1 MKKYDLAIYIGRFQP
16 FHNGHLHVV
25 KEAYKIADKVL
36 VLIGSADAS
45 PSVKNPFTGEQRH
58 RMIWNATPKG
68 WTEQTFYVDY
78 LNDYIYEEN
87 QWIAE
92 VQELVAEHSCKNSKI
107 CLIGYDKDE
116 TSYYLK
122 NFLQWKVETV
132 DYFEVIDAT
141 QIRDLMFQGKLSFIS
156 GAVPEKILDAIVDW
170 YNKSTRVDLLEEY
183 LFIKDYK
190 EAWAGSPYPPTFQ
203 TVDAVV
209 VQSGHVLLVERGELP
224 GKGLWA
230 MPGGFIQENE
240 RLIDACIRELREETK
255 LKIPEPVL
263 RGSIVKKE
271 TFDHPGRSQRG
282 RTITR
287 AFLIQLDDSQE
298 LPKVKGNDDAKHAK
312 WVPLVDFYNMPEKMY
327 EDHYHIVRKLVDN
340 M

>member
-1 MKKYDLAIYIGRFQP
+1 MKKYDLAVYIGRFQP
-16 FHNGHLHVV
+16 FHNGHKYVIE
-25 KEAYKIADKVL
+25 EAQKIAKDVL
-36 VLIGSADAS
+36 VLIGSANAS
-45 PSVKNPFTGEQRH
+45 PSCKNPFTIDTRASMV
-58 RMIWNATPKG
+58 RKSTSKVI
-68 WTEQTFYVDY
+68 VDY
-78 LNDYIYEEN
+78 LDDFTYEEN

-122 NFLQWKVETV
+122 NFPQWKVETV

-156 GAVPEKILDAIVDW
+156 GAVPEKVLDAIVDW